1 MGPSPPPTASTR
13 ARSAEAR
20 ARYER
25 HRRAARVTTTTRRSA
40 GRGADTATDTDT
52 ATGGAGSPV
61 FGAIGP
67 PGSTLPGFTGAIP
80 GSIEELFA
88 TLELVNHEGDPVVA
102 KEAFEN
108 KVVGVYFS
116 ASRCPACVRFSP
128 TLDAFT
134 ERNAADYVTV
144 LVPGDEDE
152 ESAARYHKTLGANFL
167 SVPFGS
173 IHRTLLMTA
182 YRVYAIPALHV
193 WHVADAKHVTAWG
206 HTAVT
211 RAPETC
217 VRDWHAPSRG
227 GAGSTS
233 RGCPSRGGA
242 SPWGCPA
249 RFANRCSPRKEAPR
263 KREEVPREVPSSL
276 YHSLP
281 YTSDGRCR
289 LR

>member
-1 MGPSPPPTASTR
+1 MSCDAGWSSAACTKCVGHGSIPAADGFDPCPQCGGAGKVRTPSACC
-13 ARSAEAR
+13 ARHDDDA
-20 ARYER
+20 
-25 HRRAARVTTTTRRSA
+25 TI
-40 GRGADTATDTDT
+40 GRPGGGHGHGHGHGHG
-52 ATGGAGSPV
+52 GGAGSPV

-88 TLELVNHEGDPVVA
+88 TLELVDHEGDPVVA

-144 LVPGDEDE
+144 LVSGDEDE
-152 ESAARYHKTLGANFL
+152 ESAKRYHKTLGANFL

-193 WHVADAKHVTAWG
+193 WHVADEKHVTAWG

-217 VRDWHAPSRG
+217 VADWHAGEPGWSWFDV
-227 GAGSTS
+227 AG
-233 RGCPSRGGA
+233 
-242 SPWGCPA
+242 
-249 RFANRCSPRKEAPR
+249 
-263 KREEVPREVPSSL
+263 VPRSWRCVAAGVPGAVREPL
-276 YHSLP
+276 L
-281 YTSDGRCR
+281 TADGA
-289 LR
+289 

>member
-1 MGPSPPPTASTR
+1 MSCDAGWSSAACTKCVGHGSIPAADGFDPCPQCGGAGKVRTPSACC
-13 ARSAEAR
+13 ARHDDDA
-20 ARYER
+20 
-25 HRRAARVTTTTRRSA
+25 TI
-40 GRGADTATDTDT
+40 GRPGGGHGHGHGHGHG
-52 ATGGAGSPV
+52 GGAGSPV

-144 LVPGDEDE
+144 LVSGDEDE
-152 ESAARYHKTLGANFL
+152 ESAKRYHKTLGANFL

-193 WHVADAKHVTAWG
+193 WHVADEKHVTAWG

-217 VRDWHAPSRG
+217 VADWHAGEPGWSWFDV
-227 GAGSTS
+227 AG
-233 RGCPSRGGA
+233 
-242 SPWGCPA
+242 
-249 RFANRCSPRKEAPR
+249 
-263 KREEVPREVPSSL
+263 VPRSWRCVAAGVPGSVRKPL
-276 YHSLP
+276 LAAE
-281 YTSDGRCR
+281 GA
-289 LR
+289 

>member
-1 MGPSPPPTASTR
+1 MSCDAGWSSAACTKCVGHGSIPAADGFDPCPQCGGAGKVRTPSACC
-13 ARSAEAR
+13 ARHDDDA
-20 ARYER
+20 
-25 HRRAARVTTTTRRSA
+25 TI
-40 GRGADTATDTDT
+40 GRPGGGHGHGHGHG
-52 ATGGAGSPV
+52 GGAGSPV

-88 TLELVNHEGDPVVA
+88 TLELVDHEGDPVVA

-152 ESAARYHKTLGANFL
+152 ESAKRYHKTLGANFL

-193 WHVADAKHVTAWG
+193 WHVADEKHVTAWG

-217 VRDWHAPSRG
+217 VADWHAGEPGWSWFDVAGVPKSWRCVAVGVPGAVREPLLTADG
-227 GAGSTS
+227 GA
-233 RGCPSRGGA
+233 A
-242 SPWGCPA
+242 
-249 RFANRCSPRKEAPR
+249 EA
-263 KREEVPREVPSSL
+263 
-276 YHSLP
+276 
-281 YTSDGRCR
+281 
-289 LR
+289 

>member
-1 MGPSPPPTASTR
+1 MSCDAGWSSAACTKCVGHGSIPAADGFDPCPQCGGAGKVRTPSACC
-13 ARSAEAR
+13 ARHDGDAEI
-20 ARYER
+20 
-25 HRRAARVTTTTRRSA
+25 
-40 GRGADTATDTDT
+40 GRPGGGHGHGHGHGHG
-52 ATGGAGSPV
+52 GGAGSPV

-88 TLELVNHEGDPVVA
+88 TLELVDHEGDPVVA

-144 LVPGDEDE
+144 LVSGDEDE
-152 ESAARYHKTLGANFL
+152 ESAKRYHKTLGANFL

-193 WHVADAKHVTAWG
+193 WHVADEKHVTAWG

-217 VRDWHAPSRG
+217 VADWHAGEPGWSWFDVAGVPKSWRCVAAG
-227 GAGSTS
+227 VPGSVRKPLLAAEGA
-233 RGCPSRGGA
+233 
-242 SPWGCPA
+242 
-249 RFANRCSPRKEAPR
+249 
-263 KREEVPREVPSSL
+263 
-276 YHSLP
+276 
-281 YTSDGRCR
+281 
-289 LR
+289 

>member
-1 MGPSPPPTASTR
+1 MSCDAGWSSAACTKCVGHGSIPAADGFDPCPQCGGAGKVRTPSACC
-13 ARSAEAR
+13 ARHDDDA
-20 ARYER
+20 
-25 HRRAARVTTTTRRSA
+25 TI
-40 GRGADTATDTDT
+40 GRPGGGHGHGHG
-52 ATGGAGSPV
+52 GGAGSPV

-88 TLELVNHEGDPVVA
+88 TLELVDHEGDPVVA

-152 ESAARYHKTLGANFL
+152 ESAKRYHKTLGANFL

-193 WHVADAKHVTAWG
+193 WHVADEKHVTAWG

-217 VRDWHAPSRG
+217 VADWHAGEPGWSWFDVAGVPKSWRCVAVGVPGAVREPLLTADG
-227 GAGSTS
+227 GA
-233 RGCPSRGGA
+233 A
-242 SPWGCPA
+242 
-249 RFANRCSPRKEAPR
+249 EA
-263 KREEVPREVPSSL
+263 
-276 YHSLP
+276 
-281 YTSDGRCR
+281 
-289 LR
+289 

>member
-1 MGPSPPPTASTR
+1 MSCDAGWSSAACTKCVGHGSIPAADGFDPCPQCGGAGKVRTPSACC
-13 ARSAEAR
+13 ARHDDDA
-20 ARYER
+20 
-25 HRRAARVTTTTRRSA
+25 TI
-40 GRGADTATDTDT
+40 GRPGGGHGHGHGHGHG
-52 ATGGAGSPV
+52 GGAGSPV

-88 TLELVNHEGDPVVA
+88 TLELVDHEGDPVVA

-152 ESAARYHKTLGANFL
+152 ESAKRYHKTLGANFL

-193 WHVADAKHVTAWG
+193 WHVADEKHVTAWG

-217 VRDWHAPSRG
+217 VADWHAGEPGWSWFDVAGVPKSWRCVAVGVPGAVREPLLTADG
-227 GAGSTS
+227 GA
-233 RGCPSRGGA
+233 A
-242 SPWGCPA
+242 
-249 RFANRCSPRKEAPR
+249 EA
-263 KREEVPREVPSSL
+263 
-276 YHSLP
+276 
-281 YTSDGRCR
+281 
-289 LR
+289 

>member
-1 MGPSPPPTASTR
+1 M
-13 ARSAEAR
+13 
-20 ARYER
+20 
-25 HRRAARVTTTTRRSA
+25 
-40 GRGADTATDTDT
+40 
-52 ATGGAGSPV
+52 
-61 FGAIGP
+61 
-67 PGSTLPGFTGAIP
+67 
-80 GSIEELFA
+80 
-88 TLELVNHEGDPVVA
+88 VA

-152 ESAARYHKTLGANFL
+152 ESAKRYHKTLGANFL

-182 YRVYAIPALHV
+182 YRVYAIPRCTCGTR
-193 WHVADAKHVTAWG
+193 DAKHVTAWG

-211 RAPETC
+211 RAPRRASGTGTRE
-217 VRDWHAPSRG
+217 SRG
-227 GAGSTS
+227 GRGSTW

-242 SPWGCPA
+242 SPWGRRTV

-263 KREEVPREVPSSL
+263 KREEVPREVPRRCTIRC
-276 YHSLP
+276 LP
-281 YTSDGRCR
+281 YTSDGRRR